1 MKTQIKTFF
10 NLYSIQKRF
19 IAILLIVV
27 SVFICLAGRIFYLQ
41 IINGKNLQIKAMEQ
55 WLRDALAEEQ
65 GYVICPLVPYQYIQC
80 DEKCDKC
87 EYHID
92 FENYWKEREG
102 KNEI

>member
-1 MKTQIKTFF
+1 
-10 NLYSIQKRF
+10 
-19 IAILLIVV
+19 
-27 SVFICLAGRIFYLQ
+27 
-41 IINGKNLQIKAMEQ
+41 MEQ